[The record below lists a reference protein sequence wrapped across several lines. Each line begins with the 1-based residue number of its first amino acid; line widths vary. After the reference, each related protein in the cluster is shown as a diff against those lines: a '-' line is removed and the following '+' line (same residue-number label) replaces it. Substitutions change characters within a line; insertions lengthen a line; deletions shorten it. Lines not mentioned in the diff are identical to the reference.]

1 MAVNEVIAAPRPTND
16 IVPVTPPRRRV
27 LAAAA
32 VIAAYF
38 SLGLAAYWPAL
49 PGISHQVFSVD
60 GDLTLTVWFLG
71 WVPHA
76 IAHGLNPFFS
86 NAMYVPTGLNLA
98 QSTEGP
104 LLGLVAAPI
113 TLAFGPLVTANLLMV
128 LSMPASASAAFVVF
142 RKWQVWWP
150 AAALGGLA
158 YGFSPYMVGQ
168 AIGHPVLMFLPLPPF
183 IVLTVVS
190 ILQRR
195 GRPRRLGIQL
205 GVLVAAQYLIS
216 QELLA
221 TVVVLTITALA
232 FIALR
237 NPMKIAELARVAIV
251 PIGIA
256 LVVASALLA
265 FPVWM
270 LLAGPQHVS
279 GPTYPLLNP
288 YHADLLSFVVHGPLQ
303 KVSLGMQTSWTGGF
317 WLWDPTEAGGYVG
330 VPVLILIGSLAW
342 RSRHSARMQLSVAT
356 FLSSV
361 LLSLGPYLAVHGRA
375 TRIPL
380 PFWLLGH
387 LPLID
392 NVLPIR
398 VSFEIG
404 ACLAAMIAFG
414 LDDLRRAPVRDD
426 HRGHTRQPWAHGRRP
441 VIIASL
447 ALVVLVVT
455 QLPQW
460 PYVATPAVVIPASL
474 RQAVPTGNPVAIT
487 YPYTYGSTN
496 VGPLLWQAEDGFRFR
511 LLGGYGF
518 HRGTSG
524 NGTVL
529 PNPMSPPGLQELL
542 AFEEGY
548 YGPIPVTP
556 ELVAT
561 TRMTLS
567 KYDVRLIIVDHSAPR
582 SGAVMDL
589 FDQALG
595 AARVS
600 KGQFSLWAN
609 WRGAP
614 RQ

>member
-1 MAVNEVIAAPRPTND
+1 MAVNDVIAAPRPTND
-16 IVPVTPPRRRV
+16 AVPMSPSRRGV
-27 LAAAA
+27 LAATA
-32 VIAAYF
+32 VIVAYF
-38 SLGLAAYWPAL
+38 SLGLAAYWPSL

-60 GDLTLTVWFLG
+60 GDFTLTVWFLG

-76 IAHGLNPFFS
+76 LAHGLNPFFS
-86 NAMYVPTGLNLA
+86 NAMYVPTGVNLA
-98 QSTEGP
+98 QNTEGP
-104 LLGLVAAPI
+104 LLGLIGAPL
-113 TLAFGPLVTANLLMV
+113 TLAFGPLVTANLMLLLAMP
-128 LSMPASASAAFVVF
+128 LSATAAFVVF
-142 RKWQVWWP
+142 GKWQVWCP

-168 AIGHPVLMFLPLPPF
+168 AVGHPVLMFLPLPPF

-190 ILQRR
+190 IFQGR
-195 GRPRRLGIQL
+195 GPPRRLGLQL
-205 GVLVAAQYLIS
+205 GLLVAAQYLIS
-216 QELLA
+216 QELLT
-221 TVVVLTITALA
+221 TVVVLTVIAMT
-232 FIALR
+232 FVALR
-237 NPMKIAELARVAIV
+237 NPMKIAGLARTAMG

-256 LVVASALLA
+256 LVVVSALLA

-279 GPTYPLLNP
+279 GPTYPFLNP
-288 YHADLLSFVVHGPLQ
+288 YHNDLLSFVVHGPLQ
-303 KVSLGMQTSWTGGF
+303 KVSLGTKTSWTGGF

-330 VPVLILIGSLAW
+330 VPVLILTGCLAW

-356 FLSSV
+356 FLTSA

-375 TRIPL
+375 TRVPL

-387 LPLID
+387 LPLIN

-398 VSFEIG
+398 ISFEIG

-414 LDDLRRAPVRDD
+414 LDDLCRSPARD
-426 HRGHTRQPWAHGRRP
+426 HQQGHTRQPREHDPRP
-441 VIIASL
+441 IIIASV

-460 PYVATPAVVIPASL
+460 PYVSTPAVVIPASL
-474 RQAVPTGNPVAIT
+474 RHAVPTGDPVAIT
-487 YPYTYGSTN
+487 YPYAYGSTN

-518 HRGTSG
+518 HADTSG
-524 NGTVL
+524 KGSVL
-529 PNPMSPPGLQELL
+529 PNPMSPPGLQILL

-561 TRMTLS
+561 TRTTLS
-567 KYDVRLIIVDHSAPR
+567 KYDVRLIIVDHSAAR

-589 FDQALG
+589 FDRTLG
-595 AARVS
+595 PAKVS
-600 KGQFSLWAN
+600 EGQFSLWAD
-609 WRGAP
+609 WQGAS